1 MNSIIIDFGG
11 QERGFKFGTWVIGE
25 LISDLHCSVE
35 QVDKLLADNPIKVI
49 PMLLFLSAKL
59 YCKKE
64 KQVIDFDVLDVHDWI
79 ADEGGLVSE
88 KVVQILKA
96 FNEST
101 SKDVPEVKGDSKK
114 KLTGKK
120 TSLHSA

>member
-1 MNSIIIDFGG
+1 
-11 QERGFKFGTWVIGE
+11 
-25 LISDLHCSVE
+25 
-35 QVDKLLADNPIKVI
+35 
-49 PMLLFLSAKL
+49 MLLFLSAKL

-79 ADEGGLVSE
+79 SDEGGLVNE
-88 KVVQILKA
+88 KVVQILTA

-101 SKDVPEVKGDSKK
+101 SKDVPEVKGTGKK